1 LVNNFNHKKGEV
13 SMKKT
18 LFSRAAFVITL
29 LTVPMPVLGYRYFY
43 RAGPYVNEPRF
54 DRNCLSTIDAYIM
67 GGSTTTGRNAA
78 KAKTNV
84 LGTYGD
90 FNLAKMVNNVPDID
104 PFNPLDANMLNVAGL
119 GANGDFGKVA
129 FSGKFKFV
137 GASFHLFQNLC
148 RGFFAQWNIPCQK
161 LQMTNI
167 TYTDQSPTAGA
178 PNANTPQWVA
188 LLNELDAILTRYGYA
203 NSATA
208 NYSKTGVGDMQAF
221 LGWTYNNES
230 SDVLDFFDTTIKLG
244 VSIPTASKVDTQQIF
259 SIPAGYNGHPGIM
272 LEFDMALGMYEWFTW
287 GAHVGGTLF
296 FKEPIY
302 MRVQTNN
309 QQNGYIM
316 LAAGAMK
323 EDLGNLWN
331 VGTYAK
337 ADHIAGGLSLMF
349 GYTYTAQEKTTLA
362 PYDTA
367 IFPTASV
374 NNNSMLGKWVMQS
387 IHVAGDYDFSQEGRW
402 FNPKIGIFYDRPVA
416 GKRIFNTDM
425 IGGLLG
431 ANITWEF

>member
-1 LVNNFNHKKGEV
+1 
-13 SMKKT
+13 MKKT

-54 DRNCLSTIDAYIM
+54 DRNCLSTVDAYIM

-78 KAKTNV
+78 KDKTDVLDIYGNYNMAKV
-84 LGTYGD
+84 GQ
-90 FNLAKMVNNVPDID
+90 NVPNLD
-104 PFNPLDANMLNVAGL
+104 PFNPLDLILINLAAL
-119 GANGDFGKVA
+119 GPNGTFGQLKFA
-129 FSGKFKFV
+129 GKFKFV
-137 GASFHLFQNLC
+137 GATFHLFQNLC
-148 RGFFAQWNIPCQK
+148 KGFFVQWNIPAQK
-161 LQMTNI
+161 LQVTNI
-167 TYTDQSPTAGA
+167 SYTDQSPTAGV
-178 PNANTPQWVA
+178 PNITDPVWQAFLDNF
-188 LLNELDAILTRYGYA
+188 DAILTRHGYA
-203 NSATA
+203 NGATT
-208 NYSKTGVGDMQAF
+208 NYSKTGIGDMQAF

-244 VSIPTASKVDTQQIF
+244 VSIPTASKIDTQQVF
-259 SIPAGYNGHPGIM
+259 STPAGYNGHPGIM

-302 MRVQTNN
+302 MRVQTSNL
-309 QQNGYIM
+309 QNGAIM
-316 LAAGAMK
+316 LAAGAMR

-337 ADHIAGGLSLMF
+337 ADHIAGGLSLLF
-349 GYTYTAQEKTTLA
+349 GYTYTAQEQSTLA
-362 PYDTA
+362 PYDTTM
-367 IFPTASV
+367 FPNTAGIS
-374 NNNSMLGKWVMQS
+374 NSMLGKWVMQS

-402 FNPKIGIFYDRPVA
+402 FNPRIGIFYDRPVA
-416 GKRIFNTDM
+416 GKRIYNTDM